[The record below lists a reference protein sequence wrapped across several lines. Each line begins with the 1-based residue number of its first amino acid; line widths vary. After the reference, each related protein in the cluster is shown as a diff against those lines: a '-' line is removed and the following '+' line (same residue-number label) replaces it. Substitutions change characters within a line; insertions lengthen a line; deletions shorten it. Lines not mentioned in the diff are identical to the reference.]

1 MKKEEKK
8 MEELEP
14 LTNNRMLRLLRD
26 KRGNDFVPDEQ
37 IIDIDYSELRSMEEI
52 KSGLIDKVPYFQS
65 ECKRIDLLEKENL
78 ERKNTLV
85 IPFIE
90 SKFTGKSSVT
100 KELFTRNIAF
110 FLEYNPMT
118 EKKYIVISEAR
129 PISCSKT
136 STDLYQGYKSPE
148 SCISIG
154 ISTLD
159 IIDLIAIN
167 YVVRLLHEKYLRFC
181 F

>member
-65 ECKRIDLLEKENL
+65 ECKRIDLLEKEDL

-100 KELFTRNIAF
+100 KELFTRNIAL
-110 FLEYNPMT
+110 FLEYNPISK
-118 EKKYIVISEAR
+118 EKHITISEAR
-129 PISCSKT
+129 PIVYPT
-136 STDLYQGYKSPE
+136 TDTTDTE
-148 SCISIG
+148 ETHNCRISI
-154 ISTLD
+154 LD
-159 IIDLIAIN
+159 ILDIVVIDSF
-167 YVVRLLHEKYLRFC
+167 VRLLYEQYLKFC